1 MMKNQLLHQSVSIII
16 QLHQELKANST
27 ISSQLAQTLIDTA
40 QQIERVQKQ
49 EQQQFKYVD
58 YSKDESVQKTIKNK
72 RTSSQIIVK
81 VQSPQCKEIF
91 SRECL
96 QELILPYLNL
106 KDLISFRC
114 VNSVIQESIK
124 QYVKQYLVKEEK
136 SLAHHLFSS
145 YYLASL
151 KDYLY
156 SFLPKV
162 KWLEFDHIQAK
173 KNISKYYRDFEILKK
188 VRSIPQ
194 QYEQI
199 FDVLLLIFQGQRK
212 VNISSFEQFK
222 KLNLKQSLKYENII
236 QNIDLFNRIDEK
248 VAKKFSIE
256 LHNTILLCQSLISL
270 YYLENI
276 FTIGSSASSEQH
288 QFNQISYYYKYH
300 SDLINFW
307 KKVTHQDQ
315 KFQLFLNFSTN
326 KVNLES
332 QNLSDSKCYTDRIN
346 ILILCLSY
354 CDDNSLL
361 KFRLINKQFKIECE
375 LQLEDR
381 LVFSIQAFEFA
392 KLYQNR
398 QLQCSKHLQNELGF
412 FNPLFDMAYTFLI
425 DKHQELVQFNN
436 FEYIKQCDDE
446 FTFYINTAYTQLH
459 NLNNLRS
466 VLAQK
471 QLLRITKTNLNPFN
485 KKKQSI
491 QLAAHALQNLS
502 TLVQNNP
509 KISYN
514 FQILYPLYLY
524 LKLFIIIQH
533 TILPT
538 QFDSNET
545 VVYLYNECIKYL
557 NILFKLGKLST
568 LNMRNI
574 INQSLEYFD
583 QNQKQEIAQRLNQ
596 QFFQV
601 YTNFKSSL
609 DSREKTLEI
618 LTEITA
624 IFESMNI
631 FLIEKITEY
640 DFLQFDS
647 IFTTK
652 ILNYLTYTDLINF
665 ACTSSQSKKLY
676 ITHLQ
681 LRIENE
687 ANIIRTFEKSNKQS
701 LQSIQ
706 KLRPKL
712 GLQKDKAV
720 QLVQQFTISD
730 LSELKAFN
738 HPTQAFEIFCRPL
751 LILFDLQQKS
761 NTNYWTT
768 LKSFLLQQNSWSQ
781 ISDFPPETLSRQK
794 VNQIK
799 QILKSPKFDLVVL
812 AKLSSPLLKFIN
824 WLQGILI
831 LHSYLRQYCLGD
843 KEENLSEE
851 QQQLFTVLDIKQC
864 ILYKAMRYINQNK

>member
-1 MMKNQLLHQSVSIII
+1 MKNQLLHQSVSIII
-16 QLHQELKANST
+16 QLHQELKANSAV
-27 ISSQLAQTLIDTA
+27 SSSLAQTLIDTA
-40 QQIERVQKQ
+40 SQIEKLQKQ
-49 EQQQFKYVD
+49 EQSQFKYVD

-72 RTSSQIIVK
+72 RTSSQIITK
-81 VQSPQCKEIF
+81 VQTPQCKEIF

-106 KDLISFRC
+106 KDLISFRG
-114 VNSVIQESIK
+114 VNSIIQEAIK

-145 YYLASL
+145 YYLSSL

-156 SFLPKV
+156 SFLPKA
-162 KWLEFDHIQAK
+162 KWFEFDHIQAK
-173 KNISKYYRDFEILKK
+173 KNIQKYYKDFEVLKK

-194 QYEQI
+194 QYENI
-199 FDVLLLIFQGQRK
+199 FEVLLLIFQGQRK
-212 VNISSFEQFK
+212 TNTSYFEQFK
-222 KLNLKQSLKYENII
+222 KINIKQSLKYENII
-236 QNIDLFNRIDEK
+236 QNIDQFNGIDEK
-248 VAKKFSIE
+248 IAKKFSIE
-256 LHNTILLCQSLISL
+256 LHNTIILCQSLISL

-276 FTIGSSASSEQH
+276 FTIGSAAQSEHH

-307 KKVTHQDQ
+307 KKVIHQDQ

-326 KVNLES
+326 KISLETQS
-332 QNLSDSKCYTDRIN
+332 LSDSKFYQNRIS
-346 ILILCLSY
+346 ILVLCLTY
-354 CDDNSLL
+354 CDDNTLL
-361 KFRLINKQFKIECE
+361 QSRLINKQFKIESE
-375 LQLEDR
+375 LLLEDR
-381 LVFSIQAFEFA
+381 LIFSIQAFEFS

-398 QLQCSKHLQNELGF
+398 QLQRDKQYQSELGF
-412 FNPLFDMAYTFLI
+412 FNPLFDMAFTLLI

-446 FTFYINTAYTQLH
+446 FTFYVNTAYSQLH
-459 NLNNLRS
+459 GLNNLRS
-466 VLAQK
+466 ILAKK
-471 QLLRITKTNLNPFN
+471 QLLRITKTHLNPFN
-485 KKKQSI
+485 KTKQSI

-524 LKLFIIIQH
+524 LKLFIIIQQ

-545 VVYLYNECIKYL
+545 VVYLYHECLKYL
-557 NILFKLGKLST
+557 NILFKMGKLTTS
-568 LNMRNI
+568 NMRNI
-574 INQSLEYFD
+574 INKSLEYFD

-601 YTNFKSSL
+601 YSNFKSSL
-609 DSREKTLEI
+609 DSRERTLEI

-631 FLIEKITEY
+631 FLIEKSPERDY
-640 DFLQFDS
+640 FQYDS

-652 ILNYLTYTDLINF
+652 ILNYITYSDLINF

-676 ITHLQ
+676 LTHLQ
-681 LRIENE
+681 IRIENE
-687 ANIIRTFEKSNKQS
+687 ANIIRNFEKQNKQS
-701 LQSIQ
+701 LLSIQ
-706 KLRPKL
+706 NLRPKL

-720 QLVQQFTISD
+720 QLVQQFTIND
-730 LSELKAFN
+730 FSELKAFN
-738 HPTQAFEIFCRPL
+738 HPTQAFEIYCRPL
-751 LILFDLQQKS
+751 LILFDLLYKS
-761 NTNYWTT
+761 NSNNWVI
-768 LKSFLLQQNSWSQ
+768 LKSFLLQQNAWSQ
-781 ISDFPPETLSRQK
+781 IQDFSPETLSRHK
-794 VNQIK
+794 VNLIK
-799 QILKSPKFDLVVL
+799 QILKSPKFDLIAL

-843 KEENLSEE
+843 KEDNLSEE
-851 QQQLFTVLDIKQC
+851 QQQLFIVLDIKQC
-864 ILYKAMRYINQNK
+864 ILYKAIRYLSKNK